1 MAPNESAAKKLLII
15 DDDRALLRAL
25 ELYLDK
31 HGYRVA
37 TAHEG
42 SLGLRTLYECHPD
55 LVVLDVMMPGMDG
68 WEILKRIRELTA
80 LPVIMLTARDAE
92 QERIKGLKMG
102 ADDYV
107 AKPFSMRELEARI
120 EAVLRRWRTS
130 EDNEKGDLLFA
141 DDHLVIDMER
151 AEVRCAGKL
160 IDLTPTEQKLLFLLV
175 QNPGRLLT
183 FDQILTH
190 VWGFE
195 YTQEKGYVRLYVWR
209 LRQKI
214 EPNPE
219 SPTYIQ
225 TEHGLGYRFTRH
237 S

>member
-1 MAPNESAAKKLLII
+1 MASNQDAKNKLLII

-25 ELYLDK
+25 ELYLDR
-31 HGYRVA
+31 HGYDV
-37 TAHEG
+37 TIAHKG
-42 SLGLRTLYECHPD
+42 ALGMRKLYERQPD
-55 LVVLDVMMPGMDG
+55 LVVLDVMMPDMDG
-68 WEILKRIRELTA
+68 WEVLKRIRELTS
-80 LPVIMLTARDAE
+80 LPIIMLTARDAE

-120 EAVLRRWRTS
+120 EAVLRRWRAPHETGE
-130 EDNEKGDLLFA
+130 EDRVFS
-141 DDHLVIDMER
+141 DDHLVIDVDR
-151 AEVRCAGKL
+151 AEVRCAGAPV
-160 IDLTPTEQKLLFLLV
+160 DLTPTERKLLFLLA

-183 FDQILTH
+183 FEQILRH

-195 YTQEKGYVRLYVWR
+195 YTDEKGYVRLYIWR

-214 EPNPE
+214 EPDPE
-219 SPTYIQ
+219 CPTYIQ
-225 TEHGLGYRFTRH
+225 TEHGLGYRFAKY

>member
-1 MAPNESAAKKLLII
+1 MASRDNDTKGLLII
-15 DDDRALLRAL
+15 DDDHALLRAL
-25 ELYLDK
+25 ELYLDR
-31 HGYRVA
+31 HNYQVT
-37 TAHEG
+37 TAHRG
-42 SLGLRTLYECHPD
+42 TLGLRKLYESRPD

-68 WEILKRIRELTA
+68 WEILKRIRELTD
-80 LPVIMLTARDAE
+80 LPVIMLTAHDAE

-120 EAVLRRWRTS
+120 EAVLRRSRAPE
-130 EDNEKGDLLFA
+130 EDEREDLVFA
-141 DDHLVIDMER
+141 DTHLEIDRDR
-151 AEVRCAGKL
+151 AEVRCAGAL
-160 IDLTPTEQKLLFLLV
+160 IDLTPTEQRLLFLLA

-190 VWGFE
+190 VWGAE
-195 YTQEKGYVRLYVWR
+195 YTQEKGYVRLYIWR

-214 EPNPE
+214 EPDPE
-219 SPTYIQ
+219 SPIYIK
-225 TEHGLGYRFTRH
+225 TEHGLGYRFARR

>member
-1 MAPNESAAKKLLII
+1 MASNEDAANKLLII

-25 ELYLDK
+25 ELYLK
-31 HGYRVA
+31 RHGYDV
-37 TAHEG
+37 TIAHKG
-42 SLGLRTLYECHPD
+42 TLGMRKLYEYHPD
-55 LVVLDVMMPGMDG
+55 LVVLDVMMPEMDG
-68 WEILKRIRELTA
+68 WQVLERIRELTT
-80 LPVIMLTARDAE
+80 LPIIMLTARNAE

-120 EAVLRRWRTS
+120 DAVLRRWQAPQDDGNATRVFS
-130 EDNEKGDLLFA
+130 
-141 DDHLVIDMER
+141 DDHLVIDVDR

-160 IDLTPTEQKLLFLLV
+160 VDLTPTEQRLLFLLA

-183 FDQILTH
+183 FDHILRH

-195 YTQEKGYVRLYVWR
+195 YTEEKGYVRLYVWR

-214 EPNPE
+214 EPDPE
-219 SPTYIQ
+219 CPTYIQ
-225 TEHGLGYRFTRH
+225 TEHGLGYRFAR
-237 S
+237 

>member
-1 MAPNESAAKKLLII
+1 MASRDDDAKKLLII
-15 DDDRALLRAL
+15 DDDQALLRAL
-25 ELYLDK
+25 ELYLDR
-31 HGYRVA
+31 HSYQVT
-37 TAHEG
+37 TARRG
-42 SLGLRTLYECHPD
+42 NLGLRKLYESHPD

-68 WEILKRIRELTA
+68 WEILKRIRELTD

-120 EAVLRRWRTS
+120 EAVLRRSRGS
-130 EDNEKGDLLFA
+130 EEDEREDLVFA
-141 DDHLVIDMER
+141 DNHLEIDRDR
-151 AEVRCAGKL
+151 AEVRCAGTL
-160 IDLTPTEQKLLFLLV
+160 IDLTPTEQRLLFLLA
-175 QNPGRLLT
+175 QNQGRLLT

-190 VWGFE
+190 VWGSE

-214 EPNPE
+214 EPDPE
-219 SPTYIQ
+219 SPIYIQ
-225 TEHGLGYRFTRH
+225 TEHGLGYRFAKH

>member
-1 MAPNESAAKKLLII
+1 MASDEGTAKRLLII
-15 DDDRALLRAL
+15 DDDQALLRAL
-25 ELYLDK
+25 ELYLDR
-31 HGYRVA
+31 HDYQVT
-37 TAHEG
+37 TAHAG
-42 SLGLRTLYECHPD
+42 GPGLRKLYESHPD

-68 WEILKRIRELTA
+68 WEILKRIRELTT

-120 EAVLRRWRTS
+120 EAVLRRSRAPE
-130 EDNEKGDLLFA
+130 EDEEKAVVFA
-141 DDHLVIDMER
+141 DDYLRIDGDR
-151 AEVRCAGKL
+151 AEVQCAGAL
-160 IDLTPTEQKLLFLLV
+160 IDLTPTEHKLLFLLA

-183 FDQILTH
+183 FDEILCH

-195 YTQEKGYVRLYVWR
+195 YAGEKGYVRLYIWR

-214 EPNPE
+214 EPDPE
-219 SPTYIQ
+219 NPTYIQ
-225 TEHGLGYRFTRH
+225 TEHGLGYRFAKNP
-237 S
+237 